1 MEQFLVGIILALI
14 GLAVCFFGLRFWFIL
29 LPVFGAV
36 TGFFVGARVMQDIF
50 GTGFLSTTTSW
61 IVGIIMA
68 IVFALLSYFIWYA
81 GAIIMAGAVG
91 ASLFSGVLHALFT
104 NPWGWVL
111 FIVAL
116 IGAIIFAVGALI
128 LNLPIYIVIVNSALG
143 GAALAIAGLLTIFG
157 TIEVEELA
165 NGAALAVV
173 ERDQAGE
180 RVLALGC
187 GLDRPRRGGHLLPT
201 ARASR
206 RPGFPRRSGSR
217 PRPHKAQ
224 AQSSIGQ
231 RERRQS
237 GALASFSADP
247 GTFPLP
253 A

>member
-1 MEQFLVGIILALI
+1 MGVTGIAGGRIRTGPGHSLGGAARPWKFLVGIILALI

-29 LPVFGAV
+29 LPVFGGV

-50 GTGFLSTTTSW
+50 GTGFLSTATSW

-91 ASLFSGVLHALFT
+91 ASLFSGILHALFT

-128 LNLPIYIVIVNSALG
+128 LNLPIYIVIVNSALA

-165 NGAALAVV
+165 NGADARGR
-173 ERDQAGE
+173 ERDQAAG
-180 RVLALGC
+180 
-187 GLDRPRRGGHLLPT
+187 T
-201 ARASR
+201 
-206 RPGFPRRSGSR
+206 RPGSGLWPGSSSPPWASFTNCGASPRPSSPRRSGFR
-217 PRPHKAQ
+217 PRPHKSPV
-224 AQSSIGQ
+224 QSSI
-231 RERRQS
+231 
-237 GALASFSADP
+237 A
-247 GTFPLP
+247 
-253 A
+253 